1 MLLFVQFLFLFFFS
15 ENVSSNIHHPRGI
28 SPHEESRIKSNRIRS
43 HWIYGK
49 TVRNFF
55 PWSNLERTSG
65 ENLSCSLYTCRD
77 IASIWRLFFS
87 FIATA
92 GTWETRANRK
102 VAETP
107 LFFFTPCWKSTNISS
122 AARFHEFNSERN
134 GYPRFA
140 LQPCNRC
147 VFLLHISDIQLLRIV
162 RIDLLIHNL
171 CSLNKYLTDK
181 VNFFYTFF

>member
-1 MLLFVQFLFLFFFS
+1 MLLFVQFLFLFFFFS

-28 SPHEESRIKSNRIRS
+28 SPHEESRIKSNRLRS

-107 LFFFTPCWKSTNISS
+107 LFFLRLAGNQRIFRAPLVSTSS
-122 AARFHEFNSERN
+122 IRN
-134 GYPRFA
+134 VTDIRVSHY
-140 LQPCNRC
+140 NRAIA
-147 VFLLHISDIQLLRIV
+147 VYFSSIFLT
-162 RIDLLIHNL
+162 
-171 CSLNKYLTDK
+171 Y
-181 VNFFYTFF
+181 NFFESLESIY